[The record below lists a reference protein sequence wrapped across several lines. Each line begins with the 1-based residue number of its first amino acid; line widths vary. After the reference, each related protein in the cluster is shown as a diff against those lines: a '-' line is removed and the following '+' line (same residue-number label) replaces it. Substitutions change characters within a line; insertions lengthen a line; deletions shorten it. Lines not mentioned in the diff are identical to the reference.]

1 MLRLIMLAALMMPLF
16 CQAQTGKV
24 GLVDIDAIMEAM
36 PETATAQNRL
46 NELSQ
51 KYYEEYTKMN
61 EEVKRIYDQ
70 IKDLPADEPTAI
82 RERKTREFADLQQKI
97 QRYEQDV
104 MADMQAQGEE
114 LKAPI
119 RARIMAA
126 VEQVA
131 LEEDFSFVRKLDP
144 EEVYFYK
151 EPYEN
156 ITQKVKDKLGL

>member
-1 MLRLIMLAALMMPLF
+1 MPFLVAGPDVAEAVGEPVGAFQPQQGVGRLFAAR
-16 CQAQTGKV
+16 
-24 GLVDIDAIMEAM
+24 EAL
-36 PETATAQNRL
+36 ETADRL